1 MKVGVIMVEALLL
14 GFDIKDEVGY
24 FFKALLIMIVFD
36 ILTGILASAREK
48 KINSSI
54 NYDGIITKI
63 GEIVG
68 LFFMS
73 FADLY
78 LKTNGTIVKVG
89 VGMLIVYEAISIIEN
104 FSRIGVN
111 IKFLTKYFD
120 PEKVGKGD
128 GRK

>member
-1 MKVGVIMVEALLL
+1 MFESLLF
-14 GFDIKDEVGY
+14 GFDIQDEVGY
-24 FFKALLIMIVFD
+24 FFKTLLIMIVFD

-78 LKTNGTIVKVG
+78 LKTNGAIVKVG
-89 VGMLIVYEAISIIEN
+89 VGMLIVYEALSIIEN

>member
-1 MKVGVIMVEALLL
+1 MFESLLF
-14 GFDIKDEVGY
+14 GFDIQDEVGY
-24 FFKALLIMIVFD
+24 FFKTLLIMIVFD

-78 LKTNGTIVKVG
+78 LKTNGAIVKVG

>member
-78 LKTNGTIVKVG
+78 LKTNGAIVKVG
-89 VGMLIVYEAISIIEN
+89 VGMLIVYEALSIIEN

>member
-1 MKVGVIMVEALLL
+1 MIKALL
-14 GFDIKDEVGY
+14 GFDIQNEVGY
-24 FFKALLIMIVFD
+24 FFQVLLIMIVFD
-36 ILTGILASAREK
+36 IITGLLASAREK

-78 LKTNGTIVKVG
+78 LKTNGAIVKVG

-120 PEKVGKGD
+120 PEKVGKGEET
-128 GRK
+128 K